1 MDPCKTPVCGAAR
14 ICSVAYFWKGRGLS
28 KFMEQVPGPYRAGAT
43 RRREPSIAI
52 QPVGRS

>member
-14 ICSVAYFWKGRGLS
+14 ICSVAYFWKGDGPS
-28 KFMEQVPGPYRAGAT
+28 KFMELVPGPYRAGAT
-43 RRREPSIAI
+43 RRREPRIAI

>member
-14 ICSVAYFWKGRGLS
+14 IGSVVYFWKGHGLS
-28 KFMEQVPGPYRAGAT
+28 TIMEQVQRPYRAGAT
-43 RRREPSIAI
+43 RRSAPSIAI

>member
-1 MDPCKTPVCGAAR
+1 MEPCKTPVCGTAR
-14 ICSVAYFWKGRGLS
+14 ISSVAYFWKGHGLS
-28 KFMEQVPGPYRAGAT
+28 KFMEQVPGLYRAGAT